1 MNQDRHLDEQVQN
14 IRKSFNPRGKSSSD
28 KGGLAASLRASFL
41 PAECVSSWVKLLR
54 SEEKV
59 PRQLAKRGLSL
70 LHWIDS
76 QLARENPG
84 EGSEAEALVY
94 VVGEEAERRGL
105 RDVWP
110 YARRGDLIFKT
121 VDAES
126 EAVGWRLWPQGSRR
140 RLAAPRE
147 LGWATKGAVLA
158 NGFAQALLRGEALPT
173 QIWMAEGDTDYLTLC
188 LLAKARHALLG
199 ERIAVF
205 GVFAGAWT
213 AELAAKIPV
222 HIPVMIATH
231 RDKAGE
237 GYAQAIRLS
246 LPPEQDVRRWF
257 GPGLGDMND
266 QWQAGFGGWRAICE
280 AIANEQPLEENQL
293 LNAILGEYLPMPS
306 PPTTHRDRWVWS
318 DAEGWTEHAA
328 WTQRE
333 ANARKLL
340 QASQRTSFTDAQ
352 LGWWVMRAFNWYAVK
367 LYWVL
372 QAASWRGGT
381 HGTGSWGWE
390 ALKILRAIP
399 ALEMLACRMTPR
411 QESLCACSRQAL
423 ANALP
428 SLRKAAEAGA
438 HDAEARKDRKRCLLD
453 SETKASLDPMTQEEV
468 LRPIDRSGPHPA
480 L

>member
-1 MNQDRHLDEQVQN
+1 M
-14 IRKSFNPRGKSSSD
+14 G
-28 KGGLAASLRASFL
+28 
-41 PAECVSSWVKLLR
+41 
-54 SEEKV
+54 EK
-59 PRQLAKRGLSL
+59 
-70 LHWIDS
+70 
-76 QLARENPG
+76 
-84 EGSEAEALVY
+84 
-94 VVGEEAERRGL
+94 
-105 RDVWP
+105 
-110 YARRGDLIFKT
+110 
-121 VDAES
+121 
-126 EAVGWRLWPQGSRR
+126 
-140 RLAAPRE
+140 
-147 LGWATKGAVLA
+147 
-158 NGFAQALLRGEALPT
+158 
-173 QIWMAEGDTDYLTLC
+173 
-188 LLAKARHALLG
+188 
-199 ERIAVF
+199 IAVF

-213 AELAAKIPV
+213 AEFAAKIPV

-237 GYAQAIRLS
+237 GYAQGIRLS

-257 GPGLGDMND
+257 GPGPGDMND

-280 AIANEQPLEENQL
+280 AIANEQCLEQNQL
-293 LNAILGEYLPMPS
+293 LNATLGEYLPMPL

-318 DAEGWTEHAA
+318 DALGWTEHPA

-352 LGWWVMRAFNWYAVK
+352 LGWLVMRAFNWYAVK

-372 QAASWRGGT
+372 QAANWRGGT

-399 ALEMLACRMTPR
+399 ALEALARHMTPR

-468 LRPIDRSGPHPA
+468 LRPIDRSGPPRSLSRSRTSPFQQRQQAEWDDILTRYGQPA
-480 L
+480 ASTPAKQRPNREHA